1 MSAEGKEKK
10 EKKSH
15 VQCCVDGGDILF
27 SRNSKM
33 LNIEN

>member
-10 EKKSH
+10 EKSH
-15 VQCCVDGGDILF
+15 IQCCVDGGDILF
-27 SRNSKM
+27 SRNSKT